1 MRKDSRT
8 DAQKKYEDFRRM
20 WAREN
25 AELFLDTLKKVGE
38 ELGTE
43 LKPIQFV
50 KAWKICV
57 DDLRFAYPA
66 EFKIAELI
74 STEETYE
81 QALNI
86 MTALMK
92 RFRLA
97 FWKEWKKRDNRK
109 KAQKKRRAA

>member
-1 MRKDSRT
+1 MKKDSKT
-8 DAQKKYEDFRRM
+8 DAQKKYEDFRRK

-25 AELFLDTLKKVGE
+25 AELFLNTLKKVGE

-50 KAWKICV
+50 KAWKVCV
-57 DDLRFAYPA
+57 DDLKFTYPA

-74 STEETYE
+74 STDETYE
-81 QALNI
+81 QTLTI

-92 RFRLA
+92 RFRMA
-97 FWKEWKKRDNRK
+97 FWKEWNKRDNRK
-109 KAQKKRRAA
+109 KAQKKKRAA